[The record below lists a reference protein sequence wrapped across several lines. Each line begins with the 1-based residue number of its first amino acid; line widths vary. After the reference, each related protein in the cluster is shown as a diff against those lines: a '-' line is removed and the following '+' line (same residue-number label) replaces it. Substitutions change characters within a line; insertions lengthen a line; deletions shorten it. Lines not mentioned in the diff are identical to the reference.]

1 MGKCDC
7 GSETDWTEI
16 NGTWVCV
23 ACRADE
29 IKKKFRELREGLEKM
44 EQAERSLLR
53 LRVKT
58 QAISD
63 LLDKVGQEITKLKV
77 T

>member
-1 MGKCDC
+1 MGTCDC

-23 ACRADE
+23 ACRAEE
-29 IKKKFRELREGLEKM
+29 IEKRLRELREGLEKM

-63 LLDKVGQEITKLKV
+63 LLDKVGQEITKLK
-77 T
+77 